1 MTAKD
6 ITNNGCWIVDR
17 KISIGLIL
25 AIVVHALS
33 VVGWLVRMESRIGE
47 LERVS
52 SRHESSITDQ
62 QKLAISVEGM
72 RSDISWIRE
81 NLSTRQK

>member
-1 MTAKD
+1 MTPKD
-6 ITNNGCWIVDR
+6 ITNQGCWIVDR

-25 AIVVHALS
+25 AIVIHALS

-47 LERVS
+47 LERVA

-62 QKLAISVEGM
+62 QKLAVCVEGM

-81 NLSTRQK
+81 NLNNRQ